1 MPGNP
6 PKSNQERENPL
17 LRLLGKKSQDDVVID
32 ELKNVSETISVGND
46 ELNSN
51 FEDLTL
57 SIKKGIMSSNSE
69 LKDSLNANFE
79 KEYKALSSLQSTII
93 NELQEQIEILRV
105 ELGDRIVF
113 SIRGL
118 VRYFVLLGRSFLQR
132 RKEAR
137 KLAKRQD
144 ELSDR
149 TTIAI
154 LTIGKDI
161 VDSLALVRDS
171 IANLRTRRKSK
182 EETLEERQF
191 TKNQYSL
198 LGKSIKEAIQG
209 IKLEAKQP
217 EDRTLLGL
225 LLFLLGKA
233 LIKPVLLVAGAY
245 IYRSLF
251 VLFKGL
257 GFVKNMLNLTK
268 VSAVFLRFARLFGT
282 TGKFAIVGIAL
293 GRLGSFFKNLGKVFS
308 KTGTIGKIFGIF
320 TRVFGGVG
328 KILSPVFSILGKVG
342 KFFRAVPVLGQVIT
356 VIEGIVGFFRGFFGT
371 EGSFLD
377 KLVAGIQGI
386 FAQII
391 SGLTLGFVSFDDV
404 MTFFD
409 DATDVLGDFFYSV
422 YDFFANTIPDLFVKS
437 KNAILQIL
445 EKMNIIESRPEI
457 PRKQYDAAMRQ
468 NFPTIIVDEFGRKIG
483 LNFVPDKSEPLD
495 PTSLEGLGI
504 RKGVSPRGS
513 NVVDEKK
520 MYDTERTAPAMV
532 DNFGERRG
540 DTNTIIQQNNNFPS
554 EQKYDAAPLIDQ
566 GLFLYGSAYPFYVSN
581 RGFGMQ

>member
-79 KEYKALSSLQSTII
+79 KEYKALGAIESNISNKI
-93 NELQEQIEILRV
+93 QEQIEILRV

-118 VRYFVLLGRSFLQR
+118 VRYFVLLGRSFFQR

-149 TTIAI
+149 TTISI
-154 LTIGKDI
+154 LIIGKDI
-161 VDSLALVRDS
+161 VESLALVRES
-171 IANLRTRRKSK
+171 IANLRTRKSK

-217 EDRTLLGL
+217 EDRGLLGL

-293 GRLGSFFKNLGKVFS
+293 GRLGSFFKNLGKAFS

-437 KNAILQIL
+437 KNSIL
-445 EKMNIIESRPEI
+445 ELLEKVGIIESRLEI
-457 PRKQYDAAMRQ
+457 PQSQFDAAIIQ
-468 NFPTIIVDEFGRKIG
+468 NLPVITVDDSGI
-483 LNFVPDKSEPLD
+483 NYVPDND

-504 RKGVSPRGS
+504 GKGISPMGS
-513 NVVDEKK
+513 GVVDEKK
-520 MYDTERTAPAMV
+520 MLDTERTAPAMV
-532 DNFGERRG
+532 DDFGERRG

-554 EQKYDAAPLIDQ
+554 EQQYDAAPLTDQ

-581 RGFGMQ
+581 RAFGMQ

>member
-79 KEYKALSSLQSTII
+79 KEYKALGAIESNISNKI
-93 NELQEQIEILRV
+93 QEQIEILRV

-118 VRYFVLLGRSFLQR
+118 VRYFVLLGRSFFQR

-137 KLAKRQD
+137 KMAKRQD

-149 TTIAI
+149 TTISI
-154 LTIGKDI
+154 LIIGRDI
-161 VDSLALVRDS
+161 VESLALVRES
-171 IANLRTRRKSK
+171 IANLRTRKSK

-217 EDRTLLGL
+217 KDQTLLGL

-320 TRVFGGVG
+320 TKVFGGVG
-328 KILSPVFSILGKVG
+328 KILSPVFKILGKVG

-371 EGSFLD
+371 DGSFLD

-409 DATDVLGDFFYSV
+409 DATTVLGEFFYSV

-437 KNAILQIL
+437 KNSIL
-445 EKMNIIESRPEI
+445 ELLEKFGIIESRLEI
-457 PRKQYDAAMRQ
+457 PQSQFDAATRQ
-468 NFPTIIVDEFGRKIG
+468 NLPVIKVDEFGI
-483 LNFVPDKSEPLD
+483 NFVPDKSEPLD

-504 RKGVSPRGS
+504 RKGVSPMGS
-513 NVVDEKK
+513 RVIDENT
-520 MYDTERTAPAMV
+520 MLNTERTPPREV
-532 DNFGERRG
+532 NDFGQRRG
-540 DTNTIIQQNNNFPS
+540 DINNVTQINNTTVPEPANV
-554 EQKYDAAPLIDQ
+554 EPLTD
-566 GLFLYGSAYPFYVSN
+566 GLGVYVTPHPYFGGFT

>member
-1 MPGNP
+1 MAGNP
-6 PKSNQERENPL
+6 PENYQQERQNPL
-17 LRLLGKKSQDDVVID
+17 LRLLGKRSQDDVVID
-32 ELKNVSETISVGND
+32 ELKNVSNTISVGND
-46 ELNSN
+46 ELNNN

-57 SIKKGIMSSNSE
+57 SIKNGIMSSNSE
-69 LKDSLNANFE
+69 LKNSLDENFK
-79 KEYKALSSLQSTII
+79 KEYKSLEGLKFSITDKI
-93 NELQEQIEILRV
+93 QEQVEILRV
-105 ELGDRIVF
+105 ELGDRLVF

-118 VRYFVLLGRSFLQR
+118 ARYFILLGRSFFQR
-132 RKEAR
+132 RREASL
-137 KLAKRQD
+137 LAKRQD

-149 TTIAI
+149 TTISI
-154 LTIGKDI
+154 LIIGKNI
-161 VDSLALVRDS
+161 VDSLSLVRDS
-171 IANLRTRRKSK
+171 IANLRTRKSK

-217 EDRTLLGL
+217 EDRGLLGL

-308 KTGTIGKIFGIF
+308 KTGTIGRIFGIF

-328 KILSPVFSILGKVG
+328 KILSPVFSILGKIG
-342 KFFRAVPVLGQVIT
+342 KFFRAVPILGQVIT

-371 EGSFLD
+371 DGSFLD
-377 KLVAGIQGI
+377 KLVAGIQGM

-409 DATDVLGDFFYSV
+409 DATTVLGDFFYSV
-422 YDFFANTIPDLFVKS
+422 YDFFANTVPNLFS
-437 KNAILQIL
+437 DAKNAIFGFLNVEPEQT
-445 EKMNIIESRPEI
+445 EI
-457 PRKQYDAAMRQ
+457 PVSRIKVSPEKLGISINEYGVQF
-468 NFPTIIVDEFGRKIG
+468 FPPAPPPAT
-483 LNFVPDKSEPLD
+483 SQ
-495 PTSLEGLGI
+495 TSLDGISRGTSEVGTGFIEGQRSLI
-504 RKGVSPRGS
+504 QERDIPREV
-513 NVVDEKK
+513 ND
-520 MYDTERTAPAMV
+520 
-532 DNFGERRG
+532 FGRG
-540 DTNTIIQQNNNFPS
+540 DTNTLINTTNNNNFVTP
-554 EQKYDAAPLIDQ
+554 EQNEPLREYEHDI
-566 GLFLYGSAYPFYVSN
+566 YN
-581 RGFGMQ
+581 GFVRFGG

>member
-6 PKSNQERENPL
+6 PTSNQERENPL
-17 LRLLGKKSQDDVVID
+17 LRLLGKRSQDDVVID
-32 ELKNVSETISVGND
+32 ELKNVSETISVSND
-46 ELNSN
+46 ELNNN

-69 LKDSLNANFE
+69 LKDSLNSNFE
-79 KEYKALSSLQSTII
+79 KEYKVLGSLQSNISNKI
-93 NELQEQIEILRV
+93 QEQIEILRV
-105 ELGDRIVF
+105 ELGDRIVL

-118 VRYFVLLGRSFLQR
+118 VRYFVLLGRSFFQR

-137 KLAKRQD
+137 QLAKRQD

-149 TTIAI
+149 TTFSI

-161 VDSLALVRDS
+161 VESLALVRES
-171 IANLRTRRKSK
+171 IANLRTRKSK

-217 EDRTLLGL
+217 EDRGLLGL

-257 GFVKNMLNLTK
+257 GFVKNMLNLSK

-320 TRVFGGVG
+320 TKVFGGVG
-328 KILSPVFSILGKVG
+328 KILSPVFKILGKVG

-356 VIEGIVGFFRGFFGT
+356 VIEGIIGFFRGFFGT
-371 EGSFLD
+371 DGSFLD
-377 KLVAGIQGI
+377 KLIAGIQGI

-404 MTFFD
+404 MEFFD
-409 DATDVLGDFFYSV
+409 DATTALGDFFYGV
-422 YDFFANTIPDLFVKS
+422 YDFFANTIPDLFEKTKTS
-437 KNAILQIL
+437 IL
-445 EKMNIIESRPEI
+445 EFLGIEPTQTEI
-457 PRKQYDAAMRQ
+457 PRSQYDAAMRQ
-468 NFPTIIVDEFGRKIG
+468 NLPMIEIDEFGI
-483 LNFVPDKSEPLD
+483 NFVPKSIPLD
-495 PTSLEGLGI
+495 PTSLEGLGF
-504 RKGVSPRGS
+504 RKGISPLGS
-513 NVVDEKK
+513 GVVDEQNSL
-520 MYDTERTAPAMV
+520 DRERTAPAMV
-532 DNFGERRG
+532 DDFGERRG
-540 DTNTIIQQNNNFPS
+540 DTNTVIQQNNNFPS
-554 EQKYDAAPLIDQ
+554 EQQYDAAPLIDQ
-566 GLFLYGSAYPFYVSN
+566 GLGVYVAPHPYFGGFT